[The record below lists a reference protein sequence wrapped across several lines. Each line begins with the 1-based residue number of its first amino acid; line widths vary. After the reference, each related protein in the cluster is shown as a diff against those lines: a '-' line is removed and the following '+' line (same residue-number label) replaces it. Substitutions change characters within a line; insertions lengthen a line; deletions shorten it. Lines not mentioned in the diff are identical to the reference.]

1 MHKMAMNM
9 HRCASKQSSMIMRW
23 QTKQKIV
30 VRRRS
35 VYPGLLWALW
45 VLALISGILESK
57 PNGAPGAA
65 PHTEFRLGIKIRMI
79 GEYTGI
85 IIMECDIFFMFYFT
99 IFLVSCYLDTYLAT
113 WLVTSTRATSQ
124 RAVPRKQ
131 VPQVDLLALDARDDA
146 VAP

>member
-1 MHKMAMNM
+1 M
-9 HRCASKQSSMIMRW
+9 
-23 QTKQKIV
+23 

-85 IIMECDIFFMFYFT
+85 MIMECDICFVFYFT
-99 IFLVSCYLDTYLAT
+99 IFLVLCYMNTYLAT

-124 RAVPRKQ
+124 RVAPRER
-131 VPQVDLLALDARDDA
+131 VPQVDLHALDSRADA
-146 VAP
+146 VVP